1 MLYLNGSYM
10 PVDDGRVSVEDRG
23 FQFGDGVYE
32 VIRVYHGRAFR
43 LDRHLKRLQ
52 ESLDGVRIP
61 APEPLGKIAEVCRT
75 LVDKGGHRE
84 AQIYLQV
91 TRGAAPRSHA
101 FPGTV
106 RPTFVA
112 YLREAKRF
120 PDDKAFSLVTVPD
133 VRWGRCNL
141 KTICLLPNLL
151 AKQQAVEAGAD
162 EGLFVRED
170 GTVTEG
176 TSSNA
181 FFVRGGRLVTHPA
194 TPRILD
200 GVTRQAVLEVAAG
213 LGLPVDLRPGSVPE
227 AKSADEIFMTGTLTE
242 VMPAVSLDGAPVG
255 SGRPG
260 PVTLRL
266 RTAFRELVD
275 RECRG

>member
-10 PVDDGRVSVEDRG
+10 PIDDGRVSVEDRG

-32 VIRVYHGRAFR
+32 VIRVYSGKAFR
-43 LDRHLKRLQ
+43 LDRHLRRLQ
-52 ESLDGVRIP
+52 ESMAGVRIP
-61 APEPLGKIAEVCRT
+61 SPEPVERIAAVCQA
-75 LVDKGGHRE
+75 LAEKGPKE

-101 FPGTV
+101 FPGDI
-106 RPTFVA
+106 RPTFLG
-112 YLREAKRF
+112 YIREVRRY
-120 PDDKAFSLVTVPD
+120 PDDKAFTLVTVPD

-170 GTVTEG
+170 NVMTEG

-181 FFVRGGRLVTHPA
+181 FWVKAGRLFTHPA

-200 GVTRQAVLEVAAG
+200 GVTRQAVLEVAG
-213 LGLPVDLRPGSVPE
+213 DLGIAVEQHPASIAEVR
-227 AKSADEIFMTGTLTE
+227 SADEIFMTGTLTE
-242 VMPAVSLDGAPVG
+242 VMPAVTLDGRPVG
-255 SGRPG
+255 LGRPG
-260 PVTLRL
+260 PLTLRL
-266 RTAFRELVD
+266 RTAFREKVD

>member
-1 MLYLNGSYM
+1 MLYLNGAYL
-10 PVDDGRVSVEDRG
+10 PIEDGRVSVEDRG

-32 VIRVYHGRAFR
+32 VVRVYRGKAFR

-52 ESLDGVRIP
+52 ESLDGVRIA
-61 APEPLGKIAEVCRT
+61 APEPLEKIAGVCRT
-75 LVDKGGHRE
+75 LIERGPQE
-84 AQIYLQV
+84 ASIYLQV
-91 TRGAAPRSHA
+91 TRGASPRSHA
-101 FPGTV
+101 FPSDV

-112 YLREAKRF
+112 YIREVKRY
-120 PDDKAFSLVTVPD
+120 PDEKAFSLVTVPD

-170 GTVTEG
+170 GAVTEG

-181 FFVRGGRLVTHPA
+181 FLVKGGRLVTHPA

-200 GVTRQAVLEVAAG
+200 GVTRQAVLEVAAE
-213 LGLPVDLRPGSVPE
+213 LGLPLEQRPCSMEDVR
-227 AKSADEIFMTGTLTE
+227 SADEFFMTGTLTE
-242 VMPAVSLDGAPVG
+242 VMPAVSIDGKPVG

-260 PVTLRL
+260 PLTLRV
-266 RTAFRELVD
+266 RAGFREKVD

>member
-10 PVDDGRVSVEDRG
+10 PIEEGRVSVEDRG

-32 VIRVYHGRAFR
+32 VVRVYDGRPFR

-61 APEPLGKIAEVCRT
+61 TPEPVEKIAEVCRE
-75 LVDKGGHRE
+75 LVRRGPAN

-101 FPGTV
+101 FPGDI
-106 RPTFVA
+106 RPTFLA
-112 YLREAKRF
+112 YVREVRRY
-120 PDDKAFSLVTVPD
+120 PDEKSFSLVTVPD
-133 VRWGRCNL
+133 IRWSRCNL

-151 AKQQAVEAGAD
+151 AKQKAVEGGGD

-170 GTVTEG
+170 GTVSEG

-181 FFVRGGRLVTHPA
+181 FLIKAGRLITHPA
-194 TPRILD
+194 GPRILD
-200 GVTRQAVLEVAAG
+200 GVTRVAVLEVAADQG
-213 LGLPVDLRPGSVPE
+213 VPVEQRPFLLAE
-227 AKSADEIFMTGTLTE
+227 ARKADEFFMTGTLTE
-242 VMPAVSLDGAPVG
+242 VMPAVRIDGEPVG
-255 SGRPG
+255 DGRQG

-266 RTAFRELVD
+266 RAAFRERVD
-275 RECRG
+275 KECRG